1 MSALITLVKGFA
13 GKPSHA
19 PLTDVSIG
27 AYTVGVLMLIAGFA
41 GFEEEA
47 MAKGSLLAIGG
58 GLLVAVPTS
67 LTGLL
72 DWADLSKGSRARTLA
87 NYHLVVMLLAT
98 ATFAATFV
106 LQRPGYIDS
115 EVTLNGLIA
124 GCAALGL
131 LTLGGTLGGAL
142 AYVYGVR
149 VVKRDVPLA
158 DALIPGRLEE
168 STPARS
174 APMQRAPSA
183 PAPAPRAAS
192 NGAQAASVP
201 ASPYASV
208 ADYEASITGRS
219 VGGTSSV
226 SGRRCITGRSQPS
239 M

>member
-1 MSALITLVKGFA
+1 MSALITLFKGFA

-168 STPARS
+168 STARTNFSAPRQPAR
-174 APMQRAPSA
+174 SA
-183 PAPAPRAAS
+183 PAPAPAAPQAAS

-208 ADYEASITGRS
+208 ADYEASITRRS
-219 VGGTSSV
+219 
-226 SGRRCITGRSQPS
+226 
-239 M
+239 